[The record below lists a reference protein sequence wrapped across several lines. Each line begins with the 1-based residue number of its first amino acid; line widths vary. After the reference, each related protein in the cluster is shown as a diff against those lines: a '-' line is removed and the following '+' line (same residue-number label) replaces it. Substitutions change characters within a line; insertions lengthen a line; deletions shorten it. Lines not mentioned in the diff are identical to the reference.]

1 MDPIAQLAAEPG
13 RAAIFLDVDG
23 TLSPIVPRPEQAFVP
38 EETQAELR
46 RLVSRYALVACVSGR
61 MGEDARRLVGVER
74 IAYVGEHGL
83 ELEPE
88 AEAWAERLEAFAE
101 TAGWPDDGKRLSKS
115 FHYRTSPDHAEA
127 VAILR
132 AVEERAREQGLRT
145 RWGRMLLEV
154 MPPVDASKAT
164 AVARLLEESGLRR
177 GLYAGDDTT
186 DLDGFRALDGLE
198 LAVRVAVSSTEAPP
212 ALAQAADVVVD
223 SPAQLLEVLR
233 RL

>member
-13 RAAIFLDVDG
+13 RAAIFLDIDG
-23 TLSPIVPRPEQAFVP
+23 TLSPIVPRPEQAFVS

-46 RLVSRYALVACVSGR
+46 RLVSRYALVACISGR
-61 MGEDARRLVGVER
+61 MGDDARRLVGVEG
-74 IAYVGEHGL
+74 IVYVGEHGL

-88 AEAWAERLEAFAE
+88 AEAWAARLDTFAR

-115 FHYRTSPDHAEA
+115 FHYRTHPDHEA
-127 VAILR
+127 AVVVLR
-132 AVEERAREQGLRT
+132 ELEQRARDEGFRT

-154 MPPVDASKAT
+154 LPPLDASKAT
-164 AVARLLEESGLRR
+164 AVQRLVDEHGLRR

-198 LAVRVAVSSTEAPP
+198 LAVRVAVSSAEAPP
-212 ALAQAADVVVD
+212 ALASAADLVVD
-223 SPAQLLEVLR
+223 SPAQLVEVLR

>member
-1 MDPIAQLAAEPG
+1 VDPIAQLAAEPG

-38 EETQAELR
+38 KETQTELR
-46 RLVSRYALVACVSGR
+46 RLVSRYPLVACVSGR
-61 MGEDARRLVGVER
+61 MGEDARRLVGVEG
-74 IAYVGEHGL
+74 IVYVGEHGL

-88 AEAWAERLEAFAE
+88 AEAWAARLDAFAA
-101 TAGWPDDGKRLSKS
+101 TAGWPDDGKRLTKS
-115 FHYRTSPDHAEA
+115 FHYRTHPDHEAA
-127 VAILR
+127 VAALR
-132 AVEERAREQGLRT
+132 TVEERAREQGFRT

-154 MPPVDASKAT
+154 MPPVEASKAT
-164 AVARLLEESGLRR
+164 AVARLLEERGLQR

-198 LAVRVAVSSTEAPP
+198 LAVRVAVSSAEAPA
-212 ALAQAADVVVD
+212 ALAEAADLVVE
-223 SPAQLLEVLR
+223 SPAQLVEVLR